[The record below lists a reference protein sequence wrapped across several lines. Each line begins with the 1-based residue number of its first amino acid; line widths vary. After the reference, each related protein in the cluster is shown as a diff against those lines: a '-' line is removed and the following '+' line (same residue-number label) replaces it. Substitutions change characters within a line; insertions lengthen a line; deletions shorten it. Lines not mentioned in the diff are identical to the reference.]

1 MALSAVW
8 SSNPDQDG
16 LIPKTTINKLVP
28 VVHLF
33 STFKGERETLALFQI
48 AIIPSL
54 KALWKIDL
62 NVEF

>member
-33 STFKGERETLALFQI
+33 STFKEERETLALFQI